1 MTSPGLFNIYHRHS
15 GTPQGLITIYV
26 NILSMHKHVTR
37 ADTFFTP
44 TRFKS
49 CLFFKSLLIYSKPC
63 LVQLSTPYSFQKISW
78 PPLDYLL
85 WRRSGCFC
93 QEIACPNC
101 TDGSRSAPKK
111 FQISYRWRRL
121 SIPIHVLIHSNSAIE
136 QFLIHCNTNYIR
148 WNTSYKLF
156 TKNFTSGWLFTVY
169 RRQISTA
176 G

>member
-1 MTSPGLFNIYHRHS
+1 
-15 GTPQGLITIYV
+15 
-26 NILSMHKHVTR
+26 
-37 ADTFFTP
+37 
-44 TRFKS
+44 
-49 CLFFKSLLIYSKPC
+49 
-63 LVQLSTPYSFQKISW
+63 
-78 PPLDYLL
+78 L

-101 TDGSRSAPKK
+101 TDGSRSAPKH